1 MNDVEELL
9 ITTDGVGL
17 AKHVADAEVT
27 PSELLEA
34 SIERIERLD
43 PEVNAVVR
51 PMFNEAR
58 ATVDDLVGGPF
69 GGVPF
74 LLKDLN
80 CDVAGVPTSRGN
92 RTLNTIPMPH
102 DNVLVER
109 FRASGVS
116 IVGKTNTPEFGLQAI
131 TEPELFGPTR
141 NPWDLERTP
150 GGSSGGSAA
159 AVAAGYVPV
168 AAAGDGGGSIR
179 IPASYC
185 GLFGLK
191 PSRGRMPLG
200 PDVAEAW
207 FGAAQPLV
215 VSRTVRDTAAMLDAV
230 HGIDVGAPYAAPEVD
245 VAYSKVIRREP
256 RSLRIAMSTAS
267 PIGTPV
273 HAENKAAVEQTAAL
287 LESLGHDVVELDAP
301 IDGHALAKAY
311 ITMYFGDVA
320 ATIADI
326 EEVLGR
332 RATTADAEI
341 GTLALAAIGRTVS
354 AGEFAQALKLWGR
367 IGRQMGAFFE
377 DVDLYLTPTTAA
389 PPAKVGE
396 LVPSARERQQMS
408 AALAMRA
415 WKVVMKTGL
424 IDEMVEKN
432 LSRTPFTQLANV
444 TGLPAMSVPLHEHD
458 DGMPCGVHFIG
469 PYGREDR
476 LLGVAGQL
484 ERAAPWFDRR
494 AVMASPTMLT

>member
-9 ITTDGVGL
+9 ITTDGLGL
-17 AKHVADAEVT
+17 AKHVADADVT
-27 PSELLEA
+27 PAELLEA
-34 SIERIERLD
+34 SIARVERLD

-51 PMFNEAR
+51 PMFNQAR
-58 ATVDDLVGGPF
+58 SDVNDRDDGLFAGL
-69 GGVPF
+69 PF

-92 RTLNTIPMPH
+92 RTLNTIPVQH

-109 FRASGVS
+109 FRATGVS
-116 IVGKTNTPEFGLQAI
+116 IIGKTNTPEFGLQAI

-159 AVAAGYVPV
+159 AVAAGFVPV

-200 PDVAEAW
+200 PDIAEAW

-215 VSRTVRDTAAMLDAV
+215 ISRTVRDTAAMLDAV
-230 HGIDVGAPYAAPEVD
+230 HGIDIGAPYTAPQVD

-256 RSLRIAMSTAS
+256 DSMRIALSTRS
-267 PIGTPV
+267 PIGTAV
-273 HAENKAAVEQTAAL
+273 HAENRAAVEQTATL
-287 LESLGHDVVELDAP
+287 LESLGHEIVEMDAP
-301 IDGHALAKAY
+301 IDGNALAKAY

-326 EEVLGR
+326 ERILGR
-332 RATTADAEI
+332 RATTADAEL
-341 GTLALAAIGRTVS
+341 GTLALAALGRTVS
-354 AGEFAQALKLWGR
+354 AGEFAQALKLWGT

-377 DVDLYLTPTTAA
+377 GVDLYLTPTTAA
-389 PPAKVGE
+389 PPATVGE
-396 LVPSARERQQMS
+396 LVPSTRERLQMS
-408 AALAMRA
+408 AALATRA
-415 WKVVMKTGL
+415 WKLVMKTGL
-424 IDEMVEKN
+424 IDDIVEKN
-432 LSRTPFTQLANV
+432 LARTPFTQLANV
-444 TGLPAMSVPLHEHD
+444 AGLPAMSVPLHEHG

-476 LLGVAGQL
+476 LLALAGQL
-484 ERAAPWFDRR
+484 ERSAPWFDRR
-494 AVMASPTMLT
+494 AAMASPTMAS

>member
-1 MNDVEELL
+1 MNDIEQLL
-9 ITTDGVGL
+9 ITTDGLGL

-27 PSELLEA
+27 ASELLEA
-34 SIERIERLD
+34 SIARIERVD

-51 PMFNEAR
+51 RMFNQAR
-58 ATVDDLVGGPF
+58 AEVDDLPDGPF
-69 GGVPF
+69 AGVPL

-116 IVGKTNTPEFGLQAI
+116 ILGKTNTPEFGLQAI

-141 NPWDLERTP
+141 NPWNIERTP
-150 GGSSGGSAA
+150 GGSSGGAAA
-159 AVAAGYVPV
+159 AVAAGMVPV

-200 PDVAEAW
+200 PDIAEAW

-215 VSRTVRDTAAMLDAV
+215 VSRTVRDTAAMLDAL
-230 HGIDVGAPYAAPEVD
+230 HGIDVGAPYGAPNVD
-245 VAYSKVIRREP
+245 LPYTKVIRREP
-256 RSLRIAMSTAS
+256 SSLRIAMSTAS
-267 PIGTPV
+267 PIGTAV
-273 HAENKAAVEQTAAL
+273 NEENRLAVEQTAAL
-287 LESLGHDVVELDAP
+287 LESLGHDVVERDAP
-301 IDGHALAKAY
+301 VDGHALAKAY

-320 ATIADI
+320 ATMADVEHI
-326 EEVLGR
+326 LGR
-332 RATTADAEI
+332 RATTDDAEL
-341 GTLALAAIGRTVS
+341 GTLALAAIGRTIS

-367 IGRQMGAFFE
+367 IGRKMGAFFE
-377 DVDLYLTPTTAA
+377 DVDLYLTPTTAE
-389 PPAKVGE
+389 PPALVGE
-396 LVPSARERQQMS
+396 LVPSSRERQQMS
-408 AALAMRA
+408 AALTLRA
-415 WKVVMKTGL
+415 WKAVMKTGL
-424 IDEMVEKN
+424 IDDLVEKN

-444 TGLPAMSVPLHEHD
+444 TGLPAMSVPMHSHR

-476 LLGVAGQL
+476 LLALAGQL
-484 ERAAPWFDRR
+484 ERSAPWFDRR
-494 AVMASPTMLT
+494 APMASPTMTS

>member
-1 MNDVEELL
+1 MDDIEQLL
-9 ITTDGVGL
+9 INTDGVGL
-17 AKHVADAEVT
+17 AKRVADKDVT
-27 PSELLEA
+27 SVELLEA
-34 SIERIERLD
+34 SIGRIERLD

-51 PMFNEAR
+51 RMFNQAR
-58 ATVDDLVGGPF
+58 AEVNDLPTGPF
-69 GGVPF
+69 TGVPI

-92 RTLNTIPMPH
+92 RTFNTIPAER

-109 FRASGVS
+109 FRAAGVS
-116 IVGKTNTPEFGLQAI
+116 ILGKTNTPEFGLQAV

-141 NPWDLERTP
+141 NPWNLDRTP
-150 GGSSGGSAA
+150 GGSSGGAA
-159 AVAAGYVPV
+159 ASVAAGMVPI

-215 VSRTVRDTAAMLDAV
+215 VSRTVRDTAAMLDV
-230 HGIDVGAPYAAPEVD
+230 LQGIDVGAPYVAPHIEVPYD
-245 VAYSKVIRREP
+245 EVVRREP
-256 RSLRIAMSTAS
+256 SPLRIAMSTTS
-267 PIGTPV
+267 PIGTTVDP
-273 HAENKAAVEQTAAL
+273 EKTAAVEATASL
-287 LESLGHDVVELDAP
+287 LESLGHEVVQQDAP
-301 IDGHALAKAY
+301 VDGHGLAQAY

-320 ATIADI
+320 ATISDI
-326 EEVLGR
+326 EQLLGR
-332 RATTADAEI
+332 RATPDDAEL
-341 GTLALAAIGRTVS
+341 GTLALAAIGRTIS

-367 IGRQMGAFFE
+367 VGRQMGRFFE
-377 DVDLYLTPTTAA
+377 DVDLYLTPTTAVA
-389 PPAKVGE
+389 PAAVGE
-396 LVPSARERQQMS
+396 LLLTKSERRQMS
-408 AALAMRA
+408 AALTLRA
-415 WKVVMKTGL
+415 WKAVMKTGL
-424 IDEMVEKN
+424 IDQMVEKN

-444 TGLPAMSVPLHEHD
+444 AGLPAMSVPLHEHG
-458 DGMPCGVHFIG
+458 DGMPLGVHFIG

-476 LLGVAGQL
+476 LLALAGQL

-494 AVMASPTMLT
+494 AAMASPTMRA

>member
-1 MNDVEELL
+1 MSDIDHLL
-9 ITTDGVGL
+9 VSADGLGL
-17 AKHVADAEVT
+17 AEHVRNGDVT
-27 PSELLEA
+27 ARELLEA
-34 SIERIERLD
+34 SIARIERLD
-43 PEVNAVVR
+43 PQVNAVTR

-58 ATVDDLVGGPF
+58 SSVDDLAAGAF
-69 GGVPF
+69 TGVPF

-92 RTLNTIPMPH
+92 RTLNTIPAPH

-109 FRASGVS
+109 FKASGVS
-116 IVGKTNTPEFGLQAI
+116 IHGKTNAPEFGLQAI

-141 NPWDLERTP
+141 NPWDLNRTP
-150 GGSSGGSAA
+150 GGSSGGAAA
-159 AVAAGYVPV
+159 AVAAGMVPL
-168 AAAGDGGGSIR
+168 AAAGDGGGSTR

-200 PDVAEAW
+200 PDFAEAW

-215 VSRTVRDTAAMLDAV
+215 ISRTVRDTAAMLDAL
-230 HGIDVGAPYAAPEVD
+230 HGLDVGAPYDAPHVPTPYLDSLDGD
-245 VAYSKVIRREP
+245 VAP
-256 RSLRIAMSTAS
+256 LRIALSTRS
-267 PIGTPV
+267 PIGTAVDPENV
-273 HAENKAAVEQTAAL
+273 EAAEKTARL
-287 LESLGHDVVELDAP
+287 LETFGHEIVTMDAP
-301 IDGHALAKAY
+301 VDGHALAASY

-320 ATIADI
+320 STMSEI
-326 EEVLGR
+326 EELLGR
-332 RATTADAEI
+332 KATTDDAEL

-354 AGEFAQALKLWGR
+354 AGEFAQALKHWGR
-367 IGRQMGAFFE
+367 VARQMGRFFE

-396 LVPSARERQQMS
+396 LTPTPAERRQMS
-408 AALAMRA
+408 VALATRA
-415 WKVVMKTGL
+415 WRMIMKTGL

-444 TGLPAMSVPLHEHD
+444 TGLPAISVPMHQHS
-458 DGMPCGVHFIG
+458 DGMPCGAQLIG

-476 LLGVAGQL
+476 LLVIATQL

-494 AVMASPTMLT
+494 AAMAASTLST